1 MCVTP
6 DMSVREAAIQMCF
19 NKISGMPV
27 INDNRD
33 IVGVISEKD
42 ILHKMYPGVHEFM
55 QDGVFSFEDLETEY
69 RDIIN
74 LRVEEIMTGRVF
86 TVSPEIPVLRAASI
100 MFLNKIRRIPV
111 AEGKKLVGIISIG
124 DVHKALFKKNID
136 EQLLTPASETAGP
149 LAQNIVRL

>member
-1 MCVTP
+1 MSVTP
-6 DMSVREAAIQMCF
+6 TMSVREAAIQMCF

-27 INDNRD
+27 IDGSGD
-33 IVGVISEKD
+33 IVGIISEKD

-74 LRVEEIMTGRVF
+74 LRVEDIMTPRVF
-86 TVSPEIPVLRAASI
+86 TVNPDFPVLRAASI

-111 AEGKKLVGIISIG
+111 AENGKLAGIISIG
-124 DVHKALFKKNID
+124 DVHKALFKQNFD
-136 EQLLTPASETAGP
+136 EQYLLGDAPEQP
-149 LAQNIVRL
+149 LPRNVARL

>member
-1 MCVTP
+1 MSVTP
-6 DMSVREAAIQMCF
+6 NMSVREAAIQMCF

-27 INDNRD
+27 INESGD
-33 IVGVISEKD
+33 IVGIISEKD

-74 LRVEEIMTGRVF
+74 LRVEEIMTPRVF
-86 TVSPEIPVLRAASI
+86 TVDPDFPVLRAASI

-111 AEGKKLVGIISIG
+111 AESGKLAGIISIG
-124 DVHKALFKKNID
+124 DVHKALFKQNFD
-136 EQLLTPASETAGP
+136 EQYLPSNEAEQP
-149 LAQNIVRL
+149 LPNNVARL